1 MNPEFTNWFEQQ
13 TYINKFVKRSHTWD
27 DVKRISLLVNRKNIP
42 AWILDKNKEINI
54 RWRVEYESEI

>member
-1 MNPEFTNWFEQQ
+1 
-13 TYINKFVKRSHTWD
+13 VKRSHTWD